1 MTPNNKRGK
10 ISRTPILLILAANM
24 RYYRRQLGMSQEKL
38 AELSVLHPTYIS
50 NVEQAKRNISIENV
64 YRIAT
69 SFGIS
74 VSQLLLDM
82 DLNSE
87 TRDVKRN

>member
-1 MTPNNKRGK
+1 
-10 ISRTPILLILAANM
+10 M

-38 AELSVLHPTYIS
+38 AELADLHPTYIS
-50 NVEQAKRNISIENV
+50 NVEQAKRNISIEIV
-64 YRIAT
+64 YRIA
-69 SFGIS
+69 SAFGIS
-74 VSQLLLDM
+74 VSQLLLEM

>member
-1 MTPNNKRGK
+1 MDNKRGK
-10 ISRTPILLILAANM
+10 ISHTPILLTLAANM

-38 AELSVLHPTYIS
+38 AELADLHPTYIS

-64 YRIAT
+64 YRIA
-69 SFGIS
+69 SAFGIS
-74 VSQLLLDM
+74 VSQLLLEM